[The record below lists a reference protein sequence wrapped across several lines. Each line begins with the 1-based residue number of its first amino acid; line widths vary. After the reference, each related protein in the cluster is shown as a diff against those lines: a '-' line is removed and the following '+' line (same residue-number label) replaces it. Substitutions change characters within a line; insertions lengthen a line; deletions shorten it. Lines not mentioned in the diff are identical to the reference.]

1 MQAKLLLLALCTFVF
16 AVSTLF
22 PAVVNSNP
30 DPCLIVYTTD
40 PTVYHYDISEYYTV
54 STGHPL
60 YDPMYDRGGEVLI
73 DINTNEIALD
83 IYQAPNLTGFEMS
96 TGGEE
101 GYFSIGTE
109 FDLVIDG
116 WSNNPTTY
124 VNILLVFDPDPDYCS
139 PVITVDG
146 DPVSGDTYP
155 CGDLVVTTPT
165 PDGNNYSDTMT
176 KHIVWSGCSGVRIWA
191 FSDANY
197 NGQMD
202 GGECFSAYSHD
213 LTIPVELRSW
223 GAIKSLYK
231 E

>member
-1 MQAKLLLLALCTFVF
+1 MQARRFSLALFVF
-16 AVSTLF
+16 ASVISALA
-22 PAVVNSNP
+22 PALVLSNP
-30 DPCLIVYTTD
+30 DPCLIVYTTS

-54 STGHPL
+54 TAGHPL
-60 YDPMYDRGGEVLI
+60 YDPWYDRGGEVLI
-73 DINTNEIALD
+73 DINTNEIALEV
-83 IYQAPNLTGFEMS
+83 YQAPNLSGFEVS

-109 FDLVIDG
+109 FDLIIDG
-116 WSNNPTTY
+116 WSNTPTTY
-124 VNILLVFDPDPDYCS
+124 VNILLVFDPEPEWCS

-146 DPVSGDTYP
+146 DAVTGDTYP
-155 CGDLVVTTPT
+155 VGDLVVTTPT
-165 PDGNNYSDTMT
+165 PEGNNYSDTMT
-176 KHIVWSGCSGVRIWA
+176 KHIVWSGCSGIRIWA
-191 FSDANY
+191 FSDENY

-213 LTIPVELRSW
+213 LTVPVELRSW